1 VTGSL
6 GRRYARALFGLAREA
21 GVLAEAG
28 AELEAA
34 VAVFAAPAVR
44 AVVLNPV
51 ITAGARRAVVAKLI
65 ARTGAR
71 PIVAN
76 LVRLL
81 ADRDRLAILADV
93 GRAYGALVDRELGR
107 VRVKVRSATA
117 LAAGDLARIETLAQR
132 LTASRQVVIDADV
145 DPDLLG
151 GVVIDAAGTVYDGS
165 LKTRLAQLA
174 KHMAGEGA

>member
-1 VTGSL
+1 
-6 GRRYARALFGLAREA
+6 
-21 GVLAEAG
+21 VLAEAG

-34 VAVFAAPAVR
+34 AAVFADPAVR
-44 AVVLNPV
+44 AVVLNPG
-51 ITAGARRAVVAKLI
+51 IAAAARRAVVAKLI
-65 ARTGAR
+65 ARTAAS

-76 LVRLL
+76 LIRLL

-93 GRAYGALVDRELGR
+93 ARAYGALVDRELGR

-117 LAAGDLARIETLAQR
+117 LGTDDLGSIEALAQG

-174 KHMAGEGA
+174 RHMAGDGA